1 MLLIAHSD
9 LINALCDVLI
19 AFCDY
24 ICSLWCM
31 QSVPLY
37 VYLFLNYI

>member
-1 MLLIAHSD
+1 MLLIALSD

-31 QSVPLY
+31 KSVPLY
-37 VYLFLNYI
+37 I